1 MNMKNHYSPR
11 VKVRFIGLL
20 LMLFSFSLIAQGQ
33 TQTVRGVV
41 KSASDKEPVPG
52 ALVLIKG
59 TQKGTVTDID
69 GSFSMDAAP
78 GEVLVIS
85 FVGFVTKE
93 VPVMP
98 GQTNLNV
105 ELALSMSDLS
115 EVVVVGY
122 GSQIKKEVTGS
133 VATIS
138 GSQMKDMPV
147 STIAQKLQGR
157 LAGVQINQ
165 TTGQP
170 GRGMTVRIRG
180 QLSVSGGSDPL
191 YVVDGFPITGNIN
204 QINPDEIEDISVLKD
219 AASTSLYGSRAAN
232 GVVLITTKKGK
243 AGQTN
248 VNLNVFTG
256 WQDVPQKGRLE
267 MMNAEEFAQFKKEY
281 YEDAGRPVPATF
293 QNPAQYRDQNN
304 DWYDALLQS
313 APISS
318 YNLTLTS
325 NKERINTAVVAGVFD
340 QKGVIVNTS
349 YQRFSL
355 RMNTDYQLSD
365 KVNIGVNVAPNYVI
379 DRVPRTDG
387 DRGQGIIFNALHTW
401 PIMPIYQEN
410 GDLTFFNRFP
420 AETGNIFAY
429 PNWVRSAQEI
439 TNENKSLN
447 VLANTYVE
455 WKPIKGL
462 SLKSTFNT
470 EIFNSRFF
478 SFNPSTA
485 TSSINVAIPT
495 IAVSVRDNITDF
507 SWLNE
512 NIATYKNSIGDHNY
526 EILGGISWQQFRR
539 DGTRVQAD
547 TYPDDRLPT
556 VQSAININRGG
567 TNNQVQEWSLMS
579 LFSRLTYNYKQK
591 YLFTAS
597 LRGDGSSR
605 FGSENRWGVFPSVS
619 AGWVLSDEEFLKSN
633 STISFT
639 KLRASYGVT
648 GNNNIGNYTQYALV
662 NNTINAVFGNSI
674 VAGAAITSLDN
685 PRLGWETTAQFDIG
699 LDLGFLDDRIS
710 FTYDY
715 YVKNTTNLL
724 YAVQIPQESG
734 FTNFNDNIGE
744 IKFWGHEFSIN
755 AIPTTGAFKWTINGN
770 ISFNR
775 NEVISLADGIDRVFG
790 GNTHITQVGQPFG
803 QFYGLVKLGNYAN
816 AEDLANSPK
825 IPGRSTVGSIKLQ
838 DINGDGVITFGG
850 NNDDRTIIGNPFPDF
865 IYGITNSFQWKNW
878 DASIIGSGS
887 HGNELYMRHLYSTA
901 NLDGVFNMVRK
912 AKDRFRSPSNPG
924 EGIFGTTVG
933 GGNVTGVE
941 RDWPNSNFVWDAS
954 FFTVRNITLGYT
966 FTNLPKAVKSARL
979 YASAQNVWVFTNYW
993 GGSNP
998 EVSMQGNGQGDGG
1011 NLMQGLDLGPYPVPR
1026 TITIGAN
1033 INF

>member
-1 MNMKNHYSPR
+1 MNNHYLSR
-11 VKVRFIGLL
+11 VKIRLFGFLL
-20 LMLFSFSLIAQGQ
+20 LMFCISVTSFGQ
-33 TQTVRGVV
+33 TQSVRGVV
-41 KSASDKEPVPG
+41 TSEGEPVPG

-59 TQKGTVTDID
+59 TQRGTVTDID
-69 GSFSMDAAP
+69 GNYSINAAT
-78 GEVLVIS
+78 GEILVIS
-85 FVGFVTKE
+85 FVGYATKE
-93 VPVMP
+93 VPVVG
-98 GQTNLNV
+98 GQTVYDVTLD
-105 ELALSMSDLS
+105 LSTSDLS
-115 EVVVVGY
+115 EVIVVGY
-122 GSQIKKEVTGS
+122 GSQIKKELTGAIQS
-133 VATIS
+133 VS
-138 GSQMKDMPV
+138 GKELQDMPV

-180 QLSVSGGSDPL
+180 QLSVSGGSEPL
-191 YVVDGFPITGNIN
+191 YVVDGFPISGNIN

-256 WQDVPQKGRLE
+256 FQEVPERGRLE

-281 YEDAGRPVPATF
+281 YEDAKLPVPTVF
-293 QNPAQYRDQNN
+293 QDPSSYRDKNN
-304 DWYDALLQS
+304 DWYDALLTT

-325 NKERINTAVVAGVFD
+325 NKERVNTAVIAGIFD
-340 QKGVIVNTS
+340 QKGVVVNTD
-349 YQRFSL
+349 YKRFSL

-379 DRVPRTDG
+379 DNVPRTDG
-387 DRGQGIIFNALHTW
+387 DRGTGIIFNALHTW
-401 PIMPIYQEN
+401 PVMPIYDQN
-410 GDLTFFNRFP
+410 GELTLFNRFP
-420 AETGNIFAY
+420 PETGNIFAY

-439 TNENKSLN
+439 TNETKSLN

-470 EIFNSRFF
+470 EIFNSNFF

-485 TSSINVAIPT
+485 TSAINVAIPT
-495 IAVSVRDNITDF
+495 VAASVRENLTDF
-507 SWLNE
+507 TWLNE
-512 NIATYKNSIGDHNY
+512 NIATYRTSVRDHNF
-526 EILGGISWQQFRR
+526 EILAGFSNQQFRR
-539 DGTRVQAD
+539 DGTRIQAD
-547 TYPDDRLPT
+547 TYADDRLPT
-556 VQSAININRGG
+556 IQGAININRGG
-567 TNNQVQEWSLMS
+567 TTNQVQEWTLTSI
-579 LFSRLTYNYKQK
+579 FSRATYNYKGK

-597 LRGDGSSR
+597 VRGDGSSR
-605 FGSENRWGVFPSVS
+605 FGSENRWGVFPSAS
-619 AGWVLSDEEFLKSN
+619 AGWVLSDEEFMKDN
-633 STISFT
+633 STISFA
-639 KLRASYGVT
+639 KIRSSYGIT

-662 NNTINAVFGNSI
+662 NNTVNVAFGNTLSP
-674 VAGAAITSLDN
+674 GAAITSLDN
-685 PRLGWETTAQFDIG
+685 PNLGWETTAQFDAG
-699 LDLGFLDDRIS
+699 FDLGFLDDRIS

-715 YVKNTTNLL
+715 FVKNTTNLL

-744 IKFWGHEFSIN
+744 IKFWGHEFSVN
-755 AIPTTGAFKWTINGN
+755 AIPTTGSFKWTINAN
-770 ISFNR
+770 LSFNR
-775 NEVISLADGIDRVFG
+775 NEVISLADGIDRVYGSF
-790 GNTHITQVGQPFG
+790 HITQVGKPFG
-803 QFYGLVKLGNYAN
+803 QFYGLQKLGNYAN
-816 AEDLANSPK
+816 AEDLANSPI
-825 IPGRSTVGSIKLQ
+825 IPGRSTVGSIKLA
-838 DINGDGVITFGG
+838 DINGDGRITFGG
-850 NNDDRTIIGNPFPDF
+850 DRDDRTIIGNPFPDF
-865 IYGITNSFQWKNW
+865 VYGITNTFNYKGW
-878 DASIIGSGS
+878 DMSIVGSGS
-887 HGNELYMRHLYSTA
+887 QGQDLYMRHLYSLA
-901 NLDGVFNMVRK
+901 NLDGVFNMVRR
-912 AKDRFRSPSNPG
+912 AGDRFRSPENPG
-924 EGIFGTTVG
+924 AGIFGTTVG

-966 FTNLPKAVKSARL
+966 FTKLPKAIKSARL

-993 GGSNP
+993 GGQNP

-1011 NLMQGLDLGPYPVPR
+1011 NLSPGVDLGPYPVPR
-1026 TITIGAN
+1026 TITFGAN